1 MAIASMKVIFNR
13 NEIRK
18 MTIPT
23 ITLNS
28 RISSDGFLHLK
39 VPSALTDTEC
49 KVTVILQPLTPMASK
64 QKTPEE
70 LGWTPGFFERTAGA
84 WEGEPLT
91 REEQGEYEQRE
102 VLL

>member
-1 MAIASMKVIFNR
+1 M
-13 NEIRK
+13 
-18 MTIPT
+18 PT

-28 RISSDGFLHLK
+28 RISPDGFLHLK
-39 VPSALTDTEC
+39 VPSALTDMEC
-49 KVTVILQPLTPMASK
+49 KITIILQPLTPLVSK
-64 QKTPEE
+64 PKTPEE
-70 LGWTPGFFERTAGA
+70 LGWTPGFFERTSGA

>member
-1 MAIASMKVIFNR
+1 M
-13 NEIRK
+13 
-18 MTIPT
+18 PT

-28 RISSDGFLHLK
+28 RISSDVFLHLK

-49 KVTVILQPLTPMASK
+49 KITVILQPLTPLVSK
-64 QKTPEE
+64 QKTSEE
-70 LGWTPGFFERTAGA
+70 LGSTPGFFERTAGA

-91 REEQGEYEQRE
+91 REAQGEYEQRE